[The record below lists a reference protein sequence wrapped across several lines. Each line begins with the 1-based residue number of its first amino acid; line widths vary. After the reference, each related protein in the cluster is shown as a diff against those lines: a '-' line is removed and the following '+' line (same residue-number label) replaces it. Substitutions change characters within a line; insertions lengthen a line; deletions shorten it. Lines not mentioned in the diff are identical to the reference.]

1 MPVTFCSRLMR
12 SLRLTVSRLEEAIPV
27 GFQPKHHS
35 EHKFEKLVPSEYM
48 PIKHH
53 HSLLK
58 DRGLAQEYK
67 KRLGLAAIEANS
79 ESPNE
84 SPGATILPGITKASE
99 ADTPETGGDSSQKI
113 SEEYPLP
120 TVIDSS
126 NERLASLHRNDNTDN
141 LRCQIISL
149 IKDSLT
155 KLEEDKPMEDE
166 TSIRWELASGWVQH
180 LQKTDSSTDNNSKGA
195 GIDPEPAVKGLG
207 KEFKWLRK
215 REKKPSSTGASDCK
229 DESDYQ
235 AHCLNLG
242 EAVPG
247 DENISGINAGAE
259 LQKLLPEDAFL
270 RLKESGTGLHLK
282 PVDELVKM
290 AHKYYEEVALP
301 KLVTA
306 FASLELSSVDGLTL
320 TDFMHLRG
328 LKMCSL
334 GRVVESAYKLPHIPS
349 LCIHETITRAFK
361 HVVRA
366 AIASVDNVS
375 DAPAAI
381 ASFNGTLTFS

>member
-1 MPVTFCSRLMR
+1 
-12 SLRLTVSRLEEAIPV
+12 
-27 GFQPKHHS
+27 
-35 EHKFEKLVPSEYM
+35 
-48 PIKHH
+48 
-53 HSLLK
+53 
-58 DRGLAQEYK
+58 
-67 KRLGLAAIEANS
+67 
-79 ESPNE
+79 
-84 SPGATILPGITKASE
+84 
-99 ADTPETGGDSSQKI
+99 
-113 SEEYPLP
+113 
-120 TVIDSS
+120 
-126 NERLASLHRNDNTDN
+126 
-141 LRCQIISL
+141 
-149 IKDSLT
+149 
-155 KLEEDKPMEDE
+155 MEDE

-270 RLKESGTGLHLK
+270 RLKESGTGLYLK

-301 KLVTA
+301 KLLTA

-334 GRVVESAYKLPHIPS
+334 GRVVESANKFPHIPS
-349 LCIHETITRAFK
+349 LCIHEMITRAFK

-381 ASFNGTLTFS
+381 ASLKCKEDLDNSVQDSSFSLHVFCWR

>member
-1 MPVTFCSRLMR
+1 M
-12 SLRLTVSRLEEAIPV
+12 
-27 GFQPKHHS
+27 
-35 EHKFEKLVPSEYM
+35 
-48 PIKHH
+48 
-53 HSLLK
+53 LK
-58 DRGLAQEYK
+58 QIARAQ
-67 KRLGLAAIEANS
+67 
-79 ESPNE
+79 NE
-84 SPGATILPGITKASE
+84 SLCATILPGITKAS
-99 ADTPETGGDSSQKI
+99 ADTPETSKNRPSS
-113 SEEYPLP
+113 
-120 TVIDSS
+120 
-126 NERLASLHRNDNTDN
+126 
-141 LRCQIISL
+141 
-149 IKDSLT
+149 
-155 KLEEDKPMEDE
+155 
-166 TSIRWELASGWVQH
+166 
-180 LQKTDSSTDNNSKGA
+180 
-195 GIDPEPAVKGLG
+195 AVKGLG

-306 FASLELSSVDGLTL
+306 LASLELSSVDGLTL

-334 GRVVESAYKLPHIPS
+334 GRVVESANKLPHIPS
-349 LCIHETITRAFK
+349 LCIHEMITRAFK
-361 HVVRA
+361 HVVELPLLLLIMYRMHQ
-366 AIASVDNVS
+366 
-375 DAPAAI
+375 
-381 ASFNGTLTFS
+381 LQ

>member
-1 MPVTFCSRLMR
+1 
-12 SLRLTVSRLEEAIPV
+12 
-27 GFQPKHHS
+27 
-35 EHKFEKLVPSEYM
+35 
-48 PIKHH
+48 
-53 HSLLK
+53 
-58 DRGLAQEYK
+58 
-67 KRLGLAAIEANS
+67 
-79 ESPNE
+79 
-84 SPGATILPGITKASE
+84 
-99 ADTPETGGDSSQKI
+99 
-113 SEEYPLP
+113 
-120 TVIDSS
+120 
-126 NERLASLHRNDNTDN
+126 
-141 LRCQIISL
+141 
-149 IKDSLT
+149 
-155 KLEEDKPMEDE
+155 MEDE

-180 LQKTDSSTDNNSKGA
+180 LQKTGSSTDNNSKGA
-195 GIDPEPAVKGLG
+195 GIDPEPSVKGLG

-229 DESDYQ
+229 EESDYQ
-235 AHCLNLG
+235 AHYLNLG

-259 LQKLLPEDAFL
+259 LQKLLPKDAFL

-334 GRVVESAYKLPHIPS
+334 GHVVESANKLPHIPS
-349 LCIHETITRAFK
+349 LCIHEMITRAFK

-366 AIASVDNVS
+366 AIASVDNFKVES
-375 DAPAAI
+375 VGE
-381 ASFNGTLTFS
+381 ASEELKMLFRRSVLRLLKASSLRDHPIMLQSQELSENARLPPSMNLISLGKQAFLPPSTASCPLLRLCYILCTLTTRLQWWDEEVFVPFHQLVNIDVSPLSQGSY